1 MSLFGKKFRI
11 ALLLQRIDAIFAF
24 HKKSL
29 EQFEIKE
36 DIKFGIKWRE

>member
-1 MSLFGKKFRI
+1 MALFGKKFKI

-29 EQFEIKE
+29 E
-36 DIKFGIKWRE
+36 